1 MEFEMTRLRSAY
13 PQPGPRQRQDGIVL
27 FVALIVMVAMSL
39 AAIALIRSV
48 DTTNAVVGNLAFRLA
63 SILPAN
69 GSIET
74 AAAALFPDADI
85 ANVAHIP
92 DPTNDLAAENYFAS
106 RQAGED
112 ARGVP
117 VKLQKHSTASVL
129 PKRFL
134 DSSDRHRSCLCDRA
148 HVPCERP
155 GDDGELRP
163 CATEGESGRHDRR
176 QQFRWR
182 KRSVLPRHRARRRP
196 QEHSVVR
203 SGNAEVGPSK
213 DNHDPRRPHPA
224 IPPHSC
230 RRTRGPYRARASR
243 HTFLRGADR
252 AGGPAAQRP
261 EPGQAEHR
269 PHRRRFDVDAVRLPA
284 RHRGRQLLPRHDRS
298 HECELRPFRAE
309 HRPHRAKPRQIRHA
323 GVYFRAIRNAL
334 PRLQPRVR
342 PQRSR
347 ARAA

>member
-1 MEFEMTRLRSAY
+1 MTRLRSAY
-13 PQPGPRQRQDGIVL
+13 PQHVPGQRQDGIVL

-85 ANVAHIP
+85 ANVVHIP

-134 DSSDRHRSCLCDRA
+134 DSSTGTEVAYVIERMCLANGPATTGNCDL
-148 HVPCERP
+148 VPPKGNP
-155 GDDGELRP
+155 GDTIGDNNFGGGSVPFYRVTVRVDGP
-163 CATEGESGRHDRR
+163 KNT
-176 QQFRWR
+176 
-182 KRSVLPRHRARRRP
+182 
-196 QEHSVVR
+196 
-203 SGNAEVGPSK
+203 
-213 DNHDPRRPHPA
+213 
-224 IPPHSC
+224 
-230 RRTRGPYRARASR
+230 AS
-243 HTFLRGADR
+243 FV
-252 AGGPAAQRP
+252 
-261 EPGQAEHR
+261 QAM
-269 PHRRRFDVDAVRLPA
+269 L
-284 RHRGRQLLPRHDRS
+284 
-298 HECELRPFRAE
+298 
-309 HRPHRAKPRQIRHA
+309 K
-323 GVYFRAIRNAL
+323 
-334 PRLQPRVR
+334 
-342 PQRSR
+342 
-347 ARAA
+347 